1 MIRLMQNMPF
11 TEKNH
16 LELPIWKASS
26 EAVKRLNIEKGL
38 QS

>member
-16 LELPIWKASS
+16 LELIWKASS